1 MNMEI
6 FIIHFIIISLII
18 NYINNEYII
27 LPFKSTNIKINLYNN
42 NNSID
47 KVSYY
52 LSELDANQIYSTIPL
67 GNPAKSLEFYLT
79 MDQSFFALLL
89 NYCPIGSSSSY
100 NPNSSK
106 KISKLSS
113 GTMFNLKNAS
123 YAVDKC
129 SFYKDLNLTEKID
142 IDYFHYLL
150 GNWTENKNY
159 IEHNSNKFCG
169 ALGLMKYY
177 HDRYFSSANLINYL
191 KEDKEIIDSYSWGV
205 FFFDKEDIDSY
216 NIDKDIKKNMMDFAL
231 LE

>member
-6 FIIHFIIISLII
+6 FIINFIIISLII

-79 MDQSFFALLL
+79 MDQSFFALLS
-89 NYCPIGSSSSY
+89 NYCLIGSSSTY

-106 KISKLSS
+106 KKV
-113 GTMFNLKNAS
+113 N
-123 YAVDKC
+123 
-129 SFYKDLNLTEKID
+129 
-142 IDYFHYLL
+142 
-150 GNWTENKNY
+150 
-159 IEHNSNKFCG
+159 
-169 ALGLMKYY
+169 
-177 HDRYFSSANLINYL
+177 
-191 KEDKEIIDSYSWGV
+191 
-205 FFFDKEDIDSY
+205 
-216 NIDKDIKKNMMDFAL
+216 
-231 LE
+231 